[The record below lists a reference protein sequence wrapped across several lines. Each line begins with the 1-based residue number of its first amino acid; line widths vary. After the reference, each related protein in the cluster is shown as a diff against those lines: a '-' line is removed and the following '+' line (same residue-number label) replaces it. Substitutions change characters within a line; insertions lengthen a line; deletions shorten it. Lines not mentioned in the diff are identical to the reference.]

1 MEHEF
6 SRILVIQRDRTS
18 KSCGARILQ
27 DSSNPK
33 RSHLNGTK
41 KQGARI
47 SLKKILRD
55 CHVVCFIN
63 CLGHKFSR
71 DQSNPKRLYLS
82 AITCYNCSFQ
92 NISYQKVV
100 YQWYSYPVVCS
111 SCCTGF
117 FFCWG
122 YKFVATLATGQR
134 KQGARN
140 DNNPVEISKGWVL
153 FPIGKAWQK
162 CTSTHESLDHCHVT
176 FARGR
181 LNRELFVNLHR
192 IDLEITIWFEDS
204 TSWKS

>member
-18 KSCGARILQ
+18 KW
-27 DSSNPK
+27 N
-33 RSHLNGTK
+33 K
-41 KQGARI
+41 KTGSTYI
-47 SLKKILRD
+47 SQKNLRD
-55 CHVVCFIN
+55 CNVVCFIN

-192 IDLEITIWFEDS
+192 ID
-204 TSWKS
+204 

>member
-18 KSCGARILQ
+18 MEQKNREHVYLSKKS
-27 DSSNPK
+27 
-33 RSHLNGTK
+33 
-41 KQGARI
+41 
-47 SLKKILRD
+47 LRD
-55 CHVVCFIN
+55 YHVVCFIN

-100 YQWYSYPVVCS
+100 YQWHSYPVVCS

-162 CTSTHESLDHCHVT
+162 CTSTQESLDHCHVT

-192 IDLEITIWFEDS
+192 ID
-204 TSWKS
+204 

>member
-100 YQWYSYPVVCS
+100 YRLFMTYLPFCCNLLVALS
-111 SCCTGF
+111 SSS
-117 FFCWG
+117 
-122 YKFVATLATGQR
+122 VEATSLL
-134 KQGARN
+134 
-140 DNNPVEISKGWVL
+140 PL
-153 FPIGKAWQK
+153 WQ
-162 CTSTHESLDHCHVT
+162 LD
-176 FARGR
+176 RE
-181 LNRELFVNLHR
+181 NREP
-192 IDLEITIWFEDS
+192 EMTIIQLKFQRDELPVQLGKLGKNAPQLMSQPTIAMSLLQEAD
-204 TSWKS
+204 

>member
-100 YQWYSYPVVCS
+100 YQWYIYPFVVFFLLHCLLLLLRLQV
-111 SCCTGF
+111 CCHFGNQREKTGSP
-117 FFCWG
+117 
-122 YKFVATLATGQR
+122 K
-134 KQGARN
+134 
-140 DNNPVEISKGWVL
+140 
-153 FPIGKAWQK
+153 WQ
-162 CTSTHESLDHCHVT
+162 
-176 FARGR
+176 
-181 LNRELFVNLHR
+181 
-192 IDLEITIWFEDS
+192 
-204 TSWKS
+204 